1 MANPTFSNN
10 PVFNGRGATPT
21 RDVTPESLDELYAR
35 PSATASETDRMTFE
49 DTTVKTVS
57 LLAIVVV
64 LGAVAWLSGPLAL
77 PLAMLGA
84 IGGLVL
90 GLVNSFKKEPS
101 VPLIVAY
108 AAFEGLFV
116 GGISRMFESIA
127 PGVATQAL
135 LGTAAVFTTVLLLF
149 RSGKVRASAKATKI
163 FLFAMVGYALFSL
176 VNVGL
181 MIFGVTTDPWGL
193 RGTSIPGTNIP
204 FGVVLGLFAV
214 VLASYSLVM
223 DFDFIQRGVRAGA
236 PRKYGW
242 TAAFGLVVTI
252 VWLYVELLRLF
263 AILRGNN

>member
-64 LGAVAWLSGPLAL
+64 LGAVAWFSGPLAL

-108 AAFEGLFV
+108 AAFEGLLV
-116 GGISRMFESIA
+116 GGISRVFAGIA

-135 LGTAAVFTTVLLLF
+135 LGTAAVFATVLILF
-149 RSGKVRASAKATKI
+149 RSGKIRASAKATKI
-163 FLFAMVGYALFSL
+163 FMIAMIGYALFSL
-176 VNVGL
+176 VNFALIAFGAIQSPYGMRDVV
-181 MIFGVTTDPWGL
+181 IFG
-193 RGTSIPGTNIP
+193 IPL
-204 FGVVLGLFAV
+204 GVVLGLLAV
-214 VLASYSLVM
+214 VLASYSLVL
-223 DFDFIQRGVRAGA
+223 DFDFIQRGVRSGA
-236 PRKYGW
+236 PRRYGW

>member
-21 RDVTPESLDELYAR
+21 RDATPESLDELYAR
-35 PSATASETDRMTFE
+35 PSATASEPDRMTFE

-64 LGAVAWLSGPLAL
+64 LGAVAWFSGPLAL

-108 AAFEGLFV
+108 AAFEGLLV
-116 GGISRMFESIA
+116 GGISRVFEGIA

-135 LGTAAVFTTVLLLF
+135 LGTAAVFATVLILF
-149 RSGKVRASAKATKI
+149 RSGKIRASAKATKI
-163 FLFAMVGYALFSL
+163 FMIAMIGYALFSL
-176 VNVGL
+176 VNFALIAFGAIQSPYGMRDVV
-181 MIFGVTTDPWGL
+181 IFG
-193 RGTSIPGTNIP
+193 IPL
-204 FGVVLGLFAV
+204 GVVLGLLAV
-214 VLASYSLVM
+214 VLASYSLVL
-223 DFDFIQRGVRAGA
+223 DFDFLQRGVRSGA
-236 PRKYGW
+236 PRRYGW

>member
-10 PVFNGRGATPT
+10 PGFNGRGATPT

-64 LGAVAWLSGPLAL
+64 LGAVAWFSGPLAL

-108 AAFEGLFV
+108 AAFEGLLV
-116 GGISRMFESIA
+116 GGISRVFEGIA

-135 LGTAAVFTTVLLLF
+135 LGTAAVFATVLILF
-149 RSGKVRASAKATKI
+149 RSGKIRASAKSTKI
-163 FLFAMVGYALFSL
+163 FMIAMIGYALFSL
-176 VNVGL
+176 VNFALIAFGAIQSPYGMRDVV
-181 MIFGVTTDPWGL
+181 IFG
-193 RGTSIPGTNIP
+193 IPL
-204 FGVVLGLFAV
+204 GVVLGLLAV
-214 VLASYSLVM
+214 VLASYSLVL
-223 DFDFIQRGVRAGA
+223 DFDFIQRGVRSGA
-236 PRKYGW
+236 PRRYGW

>member
-108 AAFEGLFV
+108 AAFEGLLV
-116 GGISRMFESIA
+116 GGLSYFIDSQY
-127 PGVATQAL
+127 PGVATQAV
-135 LGTAAVFTTVLLLF
+135 LGTAAVFVTVLLLF
-149 RSGKVRASAKATKI
+149 RSGKIRASAKATKI
-163 FLFAMVGYALFSL
+163 FMIAMIGYALFSL
-176 VNVGL
+176 VNFALIAFGAIQSPYGMRDV
-181 MIFGVTTDPWGL
+181 MIFG
-193 RGTSIPGTNIP
+193 IPL
-204 FGVVLGLFAV
+204 GVVLGLLAV
-214 VLASYSLVM
+214 VLASYSLVL
-223 DFDFIQRGVRAGA
+223 DFDFIQRGVRSGA
-236 PRKYGW
+236 PRRYGW

>member
-21 RDVTPESLDELYAR
+21 RDVTPESLDELYNR
-35 PSATASETDRMTFE
+35 PSATPVETDRMTFE

-57 LLAIVVV
+57 LLAIVIV

-108 AAFEGLFV
+108 AAFEGLLV
-116 GGISRMFESIA
+116 GGLSYFIDSQY
-127 PGVATQAL
+127 PGVATQAV
-135 LGTAAVFTTVLLLF
+135 LGTAAVFVTVLLLF
-149 RSGKVRASAKATKI
+149 RSGKIRASAKATKI
-163 FLFAMVGYALFSL
+163 FLIAMVGYALFS
-176 VNVGL
+176 VANFFM
-181 MIFGVTTDPWGL
+181 MIFGATDNPWGM
-193 RGTSIPGTNIP
+193 RGYEIFGIP
-204 FGVVLGLFAV
+204 LGFFMGILAV
-214 VLASYSLVM
+214 FLASYSLVM

-242 TAAFGLVVTI
+242 TAAFGLIVTI

>member
-21 RDVTPESLDELYAR
+21 RDVTPESLDELYNR
-35 PSATASETDRMTFE
+35 PSATASQTDRMTFE

-57 LLAIVVV
+57 LLAIVIV
-64 LGAVAWLSGPLAL
+64 LGAVAWLSGPLAM
-77 PLAMLGA
+77 PLALLGA
-84 IGGLVL
+84 LGGFVL

-116 GGISRMFESIA
+116 GGISRVFEGIY
-127 PGVATQAL
+127 PGVATQAV
-135 LGTAAVFTTVLLLF
+135 LGTAAVFATVLLLF
-149 RSGKVRASAKATKI
+149 RSGKIRASKKATKI
-163 FLFAMVGYALFSL
+163 FMVAMVGYLLFSL
-176 VNVGL
+176 LNFGL
-181 MIFGVTTDPWGL
+181 MAFGVTDSAFGL
-193 RGTSIPGTNIP
+193 RSQPVFGIPLGVILGI
-204 FGVVLGLFAV
+204 FVVL
-214 VLASYSLVM
+214 LASYSLVL

-236 PRKYGW
+236 PRRYGW

-263 AILRGNN
+263 AILRGND

>member
-21 RDVTPESLDELYAR
+21 RDVTPESLDELYNR
-35 PSATASETDRMTFE
+35 PSATATETDRMTFE

-116 GGISRMFESIA
+116 GGISRVFEGIY
-127 PGVATQAL
+127 PGVATQAV
-135 LGTAAVFTTVLLLF
+135 LGTAAVFATVLLLF
-149 RSGKVRASAKATKI
+149 RSGKIRASKKATKI
-163 FLFAMVGYALFSL
+163 FMVAMVGYLLFSVL
-176 VNVGL
+176 NFAL
-181 MIFGVTTDPWGL
+181 MAFGVTDSAFGL
-193 RGTSIPGTNIP
+193 RSEPVFGIPL
-204 FGVVLGLFAV
+204 GVILGIFV
-214 VLASYSLVM
+214 VILASYSLVL
-223 DFDFIQRGVRAGA
+223 DFDFIQRGVRSGA
-236 PRKYGW
+236 PRRYGW

>member
-21 RDVTPESLDELYAR
+21 RDVTPESLDELYDR
-35 PSATASETDRMTFE
+35 PSATPLETDRMSFE

-108 AAFEGLFV
+108 AAFEGLLV
-116 GGISRMFESIA
+116 GGISRIFEGIA

-135 LGTAAVFTTVLLLF
+135 LGTAAVFATVLILF

-163 FLFAMVGYALFSL
+163 FMIAMIGYALFSL
-176 VNVGL
+176 VNFALIAFGAIQSPYGMRDVV
-181 MIFGVTTDPWGL
+181 IFG
-193 RGTSIPGTNIP
+193 IPL
-204 FGVVLGLFAV
+204 GVVLGLLAV
-214 VLASYSLVM
+214 VLASYSLVL
-223 DFDFIQRGVRAGA
+223 DFDFIQRGVRSGA
-236 PRKYGW
+236 PRRYGW

>member
-21 RDVTPESLDELYAR
+21 RDVTPESLDELYNR
-35 PSATASETDRMTFE
+35 PSATATETDRMTYE

-64 LGAVAWLSGPLAL
+64 LGAVAWLSGPLAG
-77 PLAMLGA
+77 PLALLGG

-108 AAFEGLFV
+108 AAFEGLLV
-116 GGISRMFESIA
+116 GGLPE
-127 PGVATQAL
+127 AL
-135 LGTAAVFTTVLLLF
+135 LGTAAVFATVLILF
-149 RSGKVRASAKATKI
+149 RSGKIRASARATKI
-163 FLFAMVGYALFSL
+163 FMIAIISYAAFSL
-176 VNVGL
+176 VNFMLIAFGAIQSPWGVRGVEIAGVPL
-181 MIFGVTTDPWGL
+181 GVIFGL
-193 RGTSIPGTNIP
+193 LA
-204 FGVVLGLFAV
+204 VVLGA
-214 VLASYSLVM
+214 YSLVL

-236 PRKYGW
+236 PRRYGW
-242 TAAFGLVVTI
+242 SAAFGLIVTI

-263 AILRGNN
+263 AILRGSD

>member
-64 LGAVAWLSGPLAL
+64 LGAVAWFSGPLAL

-108 AAFEGLFV
+108 AAFEGLLV
-116 GGISRMFESIA
+116 GGISRVFEGIA

-135 LGTAAVFTTVLLLF
+135 LGTAAVFATVLILF
-149 RSGKVRASAKATKI
+149 RSGKIRASAKATKI
-163 FLFAMVGYALFSL
+163 FMTAMIGYALFSL
-176 VNVGL
+176 VNFALIAFGAIQSPYGMRDVV
-181 MIFGVTTDPWGL
+181 IFG
-193 RGTSIPGTNIP
+193 IPL
-204 FGVVLGLFAV
+204 GVVLGLLAV
-214 VLASYSLVM
+214 VLASYSLVL
-223 DFDFIQRGVRAGA
+223 DFDFIQRGVRSGA
-236 PRKYGW
+236 PRRYGW

>member
-21 RDVTPESLDELYAR
+21 RDVTPESLDELYNR
-35 PSATASETDRMTFE
+35 PSATPVETDRMTFE

-108 AAFEGLFV
+108 AAFEGLLV
-116 GGISRMFESIA
+116 GGISRVFEGIA

-135 LGTAAVFTTVLLLF
+135 LGTAAVFATVLILF
-149 RSGKVRASAKATKI
+149 RSGKIRASAKATKI
-163 FLFAMVGYALFSL
+163 FMIAMMGYLVFSL
-176 VNVGL
+176 LN
-181 MIFGVTTDPWGL
+181 
-193 RGTSIPGTNIP
+193 
-204 FGVVLGLFAV
+204 VVLMWTNVLPEGQAFGMLSAKPFLGIPLGLIIGVLV
-214 VLASYSLVM
+214 VIMAAYSLVL
-223 DFDFIQRGVRAGA
+223 DFDQIQQGVRNGA
-236 PRKYGW
+236 PRQYGW
-242 TAAFGLVVTI
+242 LGAFGIMVTV
-252 VWLYVELLRLF
+252 VWLYIE
-263 AILRGNN
+263 ILRIIAIARSN

>member
-10 PVFNGRGATPT
+10 PVFNGRGAMPT
-21 RDVTPESLDELYAR
+21 REVTPESLDELYNR
-35 PSATASETDRMTFE
+35 PSATSVQTDRMTIE

-116 GGISRMFESIA
+116 GGISRVFDSIY
-127 PGVATQAL
+127 PGVATQAV
-135 LGTAAVFTTVLLLF
+135 LGTAAVFATVLLLF
-149 RSGKVRASAKATKI
+149 RSGKVRASKKATKI
-163 FLFAMVGYALFSL
+163 FMVAMVGYLLFSL
-176 VNVGL
+176 VNLGL
-181 MIFGVTTDPWGL
+181 TAFGVLD
-193 RGTSIPGTNIP
+193 SP
-204 FGVVLGLFAV
+204 FGMRSATIAGIPLGVILGIFV
-214 VLASYSLVM
+214 ILLASYSLVL
-223 DFDFIQRGVRAGA
+223 DFDFIQRGVRSGA
-236 PRKYGW
+236 PRRYGW

-263 AILRGNN
+263 AILRGSD

>member
-21 RDVTPESLDELYAR
+21 RDVTPESLDELYNR
-35 PSATASETDRMTFE
+35 PSATAAETDRMTFE

-64 LGAVAWLSGPLAL
+64 LGAVAWFSGPLAA
-77 PLAMLGA
+77 PLALLGA
-84 IGGLVL
+84 LGGFVL

-101 VPLIVAY
+101 VPLILAY

-116 GGISRMFESIA
+116 GGISRVFEAYA

-135 LGTAAVFTTVLLLF
+135 LATAAIFATVLILF
-149 RSGKVRASAKATKI
+149 RSGKIRASARATKI
-163 FLFAMVGYALFSL
+163 FMIAMIGYALFSVFNFAL
-176 VNVGL
+176 VA
-181 MIFGVTTDPWGL
+181 FGVLDSPYGL
-193 RGTSIPGTNIP
+193 RTETIAGIPL
-204 FGVVLGLFAV
+204 GVILGIFVIL
-214 VLASYSLVM
+214 LASYSLVL
-223 DFDFIQRGVRAGA
+223 DFDFIQRGVRSGA
-236 PRKYGW
+236 PRRYGW

>member
-21 RDVTPESLDELYAR
+21 RDVTPESLDELYNR

-57 LLAIVVV
+57 LLAIVIV
-64 LGAVAWLSGPLAL
+64 LGAVAWLSGPLAM
-77 PLAMLGA
+77 PLALLGA
-84 IGGLVL
+84 LGGFVL

-116 GGISRMFESIA
+116 GGISRVFEGIY
-127 PGVATQAL
+127 PGVATQAV
-135 LGTAAVFTTVLLLF
+135 LGTAAVFATVLLLF
-149 RSGKVRASAKATKI
+149 RSGKIRASKKATKI
-163 FLFAMVGYALFSL
+163 FMVAMVGYLLFSL
-176 VNVGL
+176 LNFGL
-181 MIFGVTTDPWGL
+181 MAFGVTDSAFGL
-193 RGTSIPGTNIP
+193 RSQPVFGIPLGVILGI
-204 FGVVLGLFAV
+204 FVVL
-214 VLASYSLVM
+214 LASYSLVL

-236 PRKYGW
+236 PRRYGW

-263 AILRGNN
+263 AILRGND

>member
-21 RDVTPESLDELYAR
+21 RDVTPESLDELYNR
-35 PSATASETDRMTFE
+35 PSAGASETDRMTYE
-49 DTTVKTVS
+49 DTSVKTVS

-64 LGAVAWLSGPLAL
+64 LGAVAWFSGPLAM
-77 PLAMLGA
+77 PLALLGA
-84 IGGLVL
+84 LGGLVL

-116 GGISRMFESIA
+116 GGISRVFESVA

-135 LGTAAVFTTVLLLF
+135 LATAAIFATVLILF
-149 RSGKVRASAKATKI
+149 RSGKIRASKRATKI
-163 FLFAMVGYALFSL
+163 FMIAMVGYLLFSVLNFAL
-176 VNVGL
+176 VA
-181 MIFGVTTDPWGL
+181 FGVLDSPYGL
-193 RGTSIPGTNIP
+193 RTETIAGIPL
-204 FGVVLGLFAV
+204 GVILGIFVIL
-214 VLASYSLVM
+214 LASYSLVL

-236 PRKYGW
+236 PRRYGW
-242 TAAFGLVVTI
+242 TAAFGLVTTI

>member
-116 GGISRMFESIA
+116 GGISRVFDSLY
-127 PGVATQAL
+127 PGVATQAV
-135 LGTAAVFTTVLLLF
+135 LGTAAVFATVLLLF
-149 RSGKVRASAKATKI
+149 RSGKIRASAKATKI
-163 FLFAMVGYALFSL
+163 FMIAMVGYLVFSL
-176 VNVGL
+176 ANFALTAFGVFDSPFGLRSETIAGIPLGVIVGL
-181 MIFGVTTDPWGL
+181 F
-193 RGTSIPGTNIP
+193 
-204 FGVVLGLFAV
+204 VVL
-214 VLASYSLVM
+214 LASYSLVL

-252 VWLYVELLRLF
+252 VWLYVELLRIF

>member
-21 RDVTPESLDELYAR
+21 RDVTPESLDELYNR

-108 AAFEGLFV
+108 AAFEGLLV
-116 GGISRMFESIA
+116 GGISRVFEGIA

-135 LGTAAVFTTVLLLF
+135 LGTAAVFATVLILF
-149 RSGKVRASAKATKI
+149 RSGKIRASAKATKI
-163 FLFAMVGYALFSL
+163 FMIAIISYAAFSL
-176 VNVGL
+176 VNFALIAFGAIQSPWGVRGIE
-181 MIFGVTTDPWGL
+181 IFGIPLGVVFGL
-193 RGTSIPGTNIP
+193 LA
-204 FGVVLGLFAV
+204 VVLGA
-214 VLASYSLVM
+214 YSLVL
-223 DFDFIQRGVRAGA
+223 DFDFIQRGVRSGA
-236 PRKYGW
+236 PRRYGW